1 MTRTGDLIVT
11 LVLCVASVECH
22 DWTAECDQDRG
33 FIDICVVSSAQE
45 RFRCAQE
52 LSEPCPHRRRGPV
65 SQLPSVTRETYF
77 RMEEKKSVSVSVRT
91 LKCAPISQ
99 QISEIRHLWLVKKN

>member
-1 MTRTGDLIVT
+1 MPSLRTINSAQMTRTSDLIVT

-22 DWTAECDQDRG
+22 DWIAECDQDPG

-65 SQLPSVTRETYF
+65 SQLPSVTREPYLKLF
-77 RMEEKKSVSVSVRT
+77 PNGKEQKSVSVSKFVE
-91 LKCAPISQ
+91 S
-99 QISEIRHLWLVKKN
+99 